1 MKIFALADPHG
12 NMMLLRQVLKEVE
25 EGGYDV
31 FLGLGD
37 FMSTKFFSKLVTG
50 LDVERKSFIPGNRD
64 YGMKKLPYLKN
75 IDSFDFE
82 DIRFVMVGSH
92 HFPNLKQKV
101 LEKFEDVEGRKVI
114 VGSHEP
120 PERVRDETYTGA
132 RIGVPEFREII
143 DEKQPLAWLCGHVHE
158 AEGVS
163 TVGETK
169 VVNAAASDKTMGYR
183 IVVEG
188 SDIKEIKRL
197 ER

>member
-1 MKIFALADPHG
+1 MRIFALADPHG
-12 NMMLLRQVLKEVE
+12 NMRLLREVLDEVN
-25 EGGYDV
+25 GNNYDV

-37 FMSTKFFSKLVTG
+37 FMSKKFFSELVTN
-50 LDVERKSFIPGNRD
+50 LEVEKKSFIPGNRD

-75 IDSFDFE
+75 IDSFDFKE
-82 DIRFVMVGSH
+82 TRFVMVGSH

-101 LEKFEDVEGRKVI
+101 LDRFEDVDPRKVI

-120 PERVRDETYTGA
+120 PERARDEVHGGA

-143 DEKQPLAWLCGHVHE
+143 DEKKPLAWLCGHVHE

-169 VVNAAASDKTMGYR
+169 VVNAAASQEVLGYR
-183 IVVEG
+183 LTVE
-188 SDIKEIKRL
+188 DNKLKEVKRL